1 MTEEAVLYSKN
12 QNVGIITLNRPERLN
27 AINKDL
33 LMGLIEKLEMAR
45 QDKDIVSVI
54 LTGAGRAFCAGEDLK
69 ETSAGK
75 SFEDWVEETE
85 RLQQVQRVIM
95 ALGKPLI
102 AAVPGYALG
111 GGCEFAMSCDIRI
124 AAEEA
129 KFGFPETDV
138 GLTITTAGTKLLAQ
152 IVGLGKA
159 KELVFTGDFIDAHEA
174 MAIGLANK
182 VVPAESLLDES
193 MAMARRIGEKSPLA
207 LKLSRIAIDQGLHS
221 SFEQTLEMEAGHLL
235 TCAGAQNQQKFVE
248 RKLEQ
253 MKGEVRKDVFGHE
266 VIISSMY
273 RFFSSH
279 MLFNQRCSPNRKC
292 LSLA

>member
-1 MTEEAVLYSKN
+1 MPNNTVLYEKS
-12 QNVGIITLNRPERLN
+12 QNMGIITLNRPERLN

-33 LMGLIEKLEMAR
+33 LKGLIEKLETAR

-75 SFEDWVEETE
+75 SFEDWIEETE
-85 RLQQVQRVIM
+85 GLQQVQRVIM

-124 AAEEA
+124 AAESA

-182 VVPAESLLDES
+182 VVATESLLDES

-248 RKLEQ
+248 RKLEK
-253 MKGEVRKDVFGHE
+253 MKGK
-266 VIISSMY
+266 
-273 RFFSSH
+273 
-279 MLFNQRCSPNRKC
+279 
-292 LSLA
+292 

>member
-1 MTEEAVLYSKN
+1 MAAEAVLYSKN

-33 LMGLIEKLEMAR
+33 LKGLIEKLEMAR

-75 SFEDWVEETE
+75 SFEDWIEETE
-85 RLQQVQRVIM
+85 GLQEVQRVIL

-124 AAEEA
+124 AAESA

-138 GLTITTAGTKLLAQ
+138 GLTITTAGTKLLSQ

-159 KELVFTGDFIDAHEA
+159 KELVFTGDFIGAHEA

-182 VVPAESLLDES
+182 VVAAESLLDET

-235 TCAGAQNQQKFVE
+235 TCAGAQNQQMFVE

-253 MKGEVRKDVFGHE
+253 MKGK
-266 VIISSMY
+266 
-273 RFFSSH
+273 
-279 MLFNQRCSPNRKC
+279 
-292 LSLA
+292 

>member
-1 MTEEAVLYSKN
+1 MTKEAVLYSKN
-12 QNVGIITLNRPERLN
+12 QNVAIITLNRPERLN

-33 LMGLIEKLEMAR
+33 LKGLIAQLETAR
-45 QDKDIVSVI
+45 QDQDVLAVI

-75 SFEDWVEETE
+75 NFEDWIEETE
-85 RLQQVQRVIM
+85 GLQDVQRVIM

-159 KELVFTGDFIDAHEA
+159 KELVFTGDFIDAAEA
-174 MAIGLANK
+174 LRIGLANK
-182 VVPAESLLDES
+182 VVSAENLLDEAL
-193 MAMARRIGEKSPLA
+193 AMARRIAEKSPLA

-221 SFEQTLEMEAGHLL
+221 SFEQTLELEAGHLL
-235 TCAGAQNQQKFVE
+235 TCAGAQNQKAFVE
-248 RKLEQ
+248 RKLAK
-253 MKGEVRKDVFGHE
+253 MKAK
-266 VIISSMY
+266 
-273 RFFSSH
+273 
-279 MLFNQRCSPNRKC
+279 
-292 LSLA
+292 

>member
-1 MTEEAVLYSKN
+1 MTAEAVLYSKD

-33 LMGLIEKLEMAR
+33 LKGLIEKLELAG
-45 QDKDIVSVI
+45 QAKEIVSVI

-75 SFEDWVEETE
+75 SFDDWIEETE
-85 RLQQVQRVIM
+85 GLQEVQRVIL

-174 MAIGLANK
+174 LAVGLANK
-182 VVPAESLLDES
+182 VVAAERLLDES

-207 LKLSRIAIDQGLHS
+207 LKLSRIAIDQGLHA
-221 SFEQTLEMEAGHLL
+221 SFEQTLELEAGHLL
-235 TCAGAQNQQKFVE
+235 TCAGAQNQQKFVA

-253 MKGEVRKDVFGHE
+253 MKTK
-266 VIISSMY
+266 
-273 RFFSSH
+273 
-279 MLFNQRCSPNRKC
+279 
-292 LSLA
+292 

>member
-1 MTEEAVLYSKN
+1 MTNNTVLYEKSRN
-12 QNVGIITLNRPERLN
+12 LGIITLNRPERLN

-33 LMGLIEKLEMAR
+33 LKGLIEKLETAR
-45 QDKDIVSVI
+45 RDKSIVSVI

-75 SFEDWVEETE
+75 SFEDWIEETE
-85 RLQQVQRVIM
+85 GLQEVQRVIM

-124 AAEEA
+124 AAESA

-174 MAIGLANK
+174 KAIGLANK
-182 VVPAESLLDES
+182 VVATESLMDEA

-235 TCAGAQNQQKFVE
+235 ICAGAQNQQKFVE
-248 RKLEQ
+248 RKLEK
-253 MKGEVRKDVFGHE
+253 MKEK
-266 VIISSMY
+266 
-273 RFFSSH
+273 
-279 MLFNQRCSPNRKC
+279 
-292 LSLA
+292 